1 MVRYLNPADHIS
13 RKNRKSD
20 KDFAKRL
27 DFKDIKFPVKVK
39 DIHKI
44 VKKNSIVISAFGYEN
59 EEKYPI
65 YVFKKC
71 CEETHADLLLIGER
85 EQNFM
90 FLSMTSID
98 SCIINHSLHRGK

>member
-1 MVRYLNPADHIS
+1 MVRHLNPTDHIS

-27 DFKDIKFPVKVK
+27 DFKNIKFPIKVK
-39 DIHKI
+39 DKI

-71 CEETHADLLLIGER
+71 CEETHVDLLLIGER
-85 EQNFM
+85 EKNFM
-90 FLSMTSID
+90 FLSMTS
-98 SCIINHSLHRGK
+98 